1 MLSKTLT
8 LSQLAEGIQRTSATA
23 GNDRIVGKWNKTGL
37 LEGLS
42 NLGKEKMARLLE
54 NQACE
59 VLRGG
64 SSMLNESLSLSQGG
78 AGMASSGQV
87 AGFTNVA
94 FPIVRRVF
102 AGLVANEVVSVQP
115 MSLPSGLLFYLD
127 YTYGSY
133 VGGAAGETVAGSG
146 ASTSGGPTTV
156 NPGASTYGRG
166 NSLYTNPSGSAIR
179 TQGALAAGGQYNL
192 IGSGYSKVH
201 VQTTLTSS
209 GILVGS
215 WQGGTTW
222 LTGSTVASASA
233 NVGYNARFSAYDP
246 TLAADVE
253 VAARDFTFL
262 VITASHFT
270 DRVAGADL
278 QSVDQIALV
287 GFGVSGTINPVGAQV
302 FSPVPATYQAGEAVL
317 NFRRFNQRGNWDA
330 SAQTFTPAPFDGSHV
345 LFVMNVANG
354 AGTVSLPG
362 TGLGAVTTAVTASVV
377 IGDSLSVNADGS
389 TLTIPSFESNFA
401 TSTAQPVIPDVD
413 IKIESVAV
421 TATTRKLRARWSPE
435 MAQDLTAF
443 YSIDVEAEL
452 TNILSE
458 MITLDIDREILN
470 DLLTQAQAANY
481 FWSRAP
487 GRFVNKYT
495 GSEVSRTTNVHPGPQ
510 FTGTVRE
517 WYETLIETIT
527 DAANVIHK
535 KTLRGSGN
543 FIVCSPEVGTI
554 LEATVAYRANYKID
568 SDGQVRDN
576 MSIGAEAVGTVNGR
590 YSVFVD
596 PYFPVNKVLVGL
608 KGSTFLESG
617 YIYAPYVPLILTP
630 VIYAQDDFTPRKGIM
645 TRYGKKMVRADFYAT
660 VTCLDMSII

>member
-1 MLSKTLT
+1 MSKSTLT
-8 LSQLAEGIQRTSATA
+8 LSQLAEGIQRTTATSA
-23 GNDRIVGKWNKTGL
+23 DERMIGKWNKTGL

-42 NLGKEKMARLLE
+42 NHGRQKMARLLE
-54 NQACE
+54 NQAAA
-59 VLRGG
+59 VLGNP
-64 SSMLNESLSLSQGG
+64 SMLNESLSLSTGG
-78 AGMASSGQV
+78 AGLASSGQV

-102 AGLVANEVVSVQP
+102 AGLVANEIVSVQP

-127 YTYGSY
+127 YTYGSN
-133 VGGAAGETVAGSG
+133 VGGDAGTAANKFSTTSATAAETYSRTQSV
-146 ASTSGGPTTV
+146 
-156 NPGASTYGRG
+156 
-166 NSLYTNPSGSAIR
+166 YTNPSGSAIR
-179 TQGALAAGGQYNL
+179 TGAFAAGGQYNL
-192 IGSGYSKVH
+192 IGQGYSKIH
-201 VQTTLTSS
+201 VQGQLPTGVVSLGVWSS
-209 GILVGS
+209 
-215 WQGGTTW
+215 GTTW
-222 LTGSTVASASA
+222 ATGSTVSTAAG
-233 NVGYNARFSAYDP
+233 NVGYNARFTDYDP
-246 TLAADVE
+246 TLATDVE
-253 VAARDFTFL
+253 NNQLDYTFL
-262 VITASHFT
+262 VVSASQITTAIN
-270 DRVAGADL
+270 GADL
-278 QSVDQIALV
+278 TTVEQLAITGLGSQTANAL
-287 GFGVSGTINPVGAQV
+287 N
-302 FSPVPATYQAGEAVL
+302 VPLTYQGGDGVK
-317 NFRRFNQRGNWDA
+317 NFRRFTKRGNWTDA
-330 SAQTFTPAPFDGSHV
+330 GASSTFLPDPFNGTHV
-345 LFVMNVANG
+345 LFALALANG
-354 AGTVSLPG
+354 QSAP
-362 TGLGAVTTAVTASVV
+362 TGLGNVTTQVTASAT
-377 IGDSLSVNADGS
+377 IADTLSVDSTNGS
-389 TLTIPSFESNFA
+389 ALTIPSFESNFDVDA
-401 TSTAQPVIPDVD
+401 SPRIPDVD
-413 IKIESVAV
+413 IKIDAVSV

-435 MAQDLTAF
+435 MAQDLTAY

-470 DLLTQAQAANY
+470 DLLTQATAANY

-495 GSEVSRTTNVHPGPQ
+495 GTEAARTASGLYPGPQ
-510 FTGTVRE
+510 FAGTIRE

-543 FIVCSPEVGTI
+543 FIVCSPEVGTV

-596 PYFPVNKVLVGL
+596 PYFPVNKILVGL

-630 VIYAQDDFTPRKGIM
+630 VIYGQEDFTPRKGIM

-660 VTCLDMSII
+660 VTCLDMQII